1 MNDSKSTA
9 INVPELSVVILCYRS
24 EKRVLDFAKK
34 AKEITASVCDH
45 FEIVLVGNY
54 FPDANDT
61 TPEFIH
67 LLANED
73 PHFKAVTL
81 EKEGMMGW
89 DLRKGLEAA
98 TGKNLCFIDGDGQF
112 PLESIATS
120 YNAMKTGKYDL
131 VKSYRD
137 TREDGWTRK
146 MISWIYNIV
155 FKILF
160 PGVNGR
166 DMNSKPKTFTREA
179 YEKLDLKY
187 DDWFIDAEIM
197 IKASKYKFRVYE
209 FPIQFLE
216 LEGRKS
222 LVNYKAVI
230 EFVRN
235 LIAYRIK
242 GDRS

>member
-1 MNDSKSTA
+1 MNEPQQHPTDT
-9 INVPELSVVILCYRS
+9 PDLSVVILCYRS

-34 AKEITASVCDH
+34 AAQITSEVCTN

-61 TPEFIH
+61 TPDFIR
-67 LLANED
+67 LLANESSI
-73 PHFKAVTL
+73 FKPVTL

-120 YNAMKTGKYDL
+120 YTAIQTGKYDL

-137 TREDGWTRK
+137 TREDGFRRK
-146 MISWIYNIV
+146 LISTIYNVV

-166 DMNSKPKTFTREA
+166 DMNSKPKTFTRAA
-179 YEKLDLKY
+179 YEKLNLKY

-197 IKASKYKFRVYE
+197 IKASRYNFRVHE

-216 LEGRKS
+216 LQGRKS
-222 LVNYKAVI
+222 MVNYKAVI
-230 EFVRN
+230 EFVKN
-235 LIAYRIK
+235 LIVYRIK